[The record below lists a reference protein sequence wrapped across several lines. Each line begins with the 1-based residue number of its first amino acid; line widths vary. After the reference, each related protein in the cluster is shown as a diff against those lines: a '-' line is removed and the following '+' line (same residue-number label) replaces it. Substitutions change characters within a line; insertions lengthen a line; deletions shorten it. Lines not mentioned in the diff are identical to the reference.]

1 MVRAE
6 IIKGR
11 VMEETADGLQ
21 PIAGA
26 NVYWL
31 GTSKGVV
38 ADEKGE
44 FKIKWDDSGKLVAS
58 FIGFQSD
65 TVEVKSTDKF
75 VEFVLIEG
83 RQLDEV
89 SVVSRKRSTVMSTNR
104 PGIEQVIT
112 GTELLK
118 AACCNLGES
127 FETNASVDV
136 SYADAVTGAKQ
147 IQLLGLTGKYIQLM
161 TENFPNFRGLSSLYG
176 LGDIP
181 GP

>member
-1 MVRAE
+1 MKYIMIVLLMLGTFIVRAE

-11 VMEETADGLQ
+11 VMEEAADSLQ

-104 PGIEQVIT
+104 P
-112 GTELLK
+112 
-118 AACCNLGES
+118 
-127 FETNASVDV
+127 
-136 SYADAVTGAKQ
+136 
-147 IQLLGLTGKYIQLM
+147 
-161 TENFPNFRGLSSLYG
+161 
-176 LGDIP
+176 
-181 GP
+181 